1 MNKPSPQKLLPV
13 PGFSFSAATA
23 GIKESGTKDMALIY
37 SEVPAV
43 MAGVF
48 TKNSIKAAPVKLAI
62 EKISARK
69 GQAIIINSG
78 NANACTGKQGMKDAA
93 EMTASTAAA
102 LNIPEDL
109 VYVSSTG
116 IIGRTLPMDVINN
129 AIPGLAK
136 GLSHSAMDSAAAAI
150 MTTDTFPKSVSKTI
164 KIAGKTIT
172 ISAIAKGSGMIC
184 PDMATMLCYIVTD
197 LAISPAALDSALRGA
212 VEISFNRLS
221 VDNDMSTNDTV
232 FVMANCRAG
241 NKPVTMRSP
250 DYNKFKKA
258 LEEISYELARMIAI
272 DGEGATKLIEIIING
287 AASETDAK
295 KAAMS
300 IANSMLVKTAIFGK
314 DPNWGRIIAAAG
326 YSGAKLNEDMMT
338 ISINNIKLVTKGTGT
353 GNESAANKE
362 LQKKDI
368 KITVEL
374 GAGRSEAKVLT
385 CDLTDGYIN
394 INAHYTT

>member
-1 MNKPSPQKLLPV
+1 MKKPSQQKILPV

-37 SEVPAV
+37 SEIPAV

-62 EKISARK
+62 DKISKQK

-78 NANACTGKQGMKDAA
+78 NANACTGQQGMNDAA
-93 EMTASTAAA
+93 EMTSSTAAA
-102 LNIPEDL
+102 LNISEDL

-116 IIGRTLPMDVINN
+116 IIGRHMPMDVINK

-136 GLSHSAMDSAAAAI
+136 ELSRSEMDSAAAAI
-150 MTTDTFPKSVSKTI
+150 MTTDTFPKKISKTI
-164 KIAGKTIT
+164 KIDGKTIT
-172 ISAIAKGSGMIC
+172 ISGIAKGSGMIC

-197 LAISPAALDSALRGA
+197 LAISPAALDSALRNA
-212 VEISFNRLS
+212 VDRSFNRLS

-232 FVMANCRAG
+232 FVMANGMAG
-241 NKPVTMRSP
+241 NKPVTMRSR
-250 DYNKFKKA
+250 DYTKFKNI
-258 LEEISYELARMIAI
+258 LEEISYELAKLIAI
-272 DGEGATKLIEIIING
+272 DGEGATKLIEVMVKG
-287 AASETDAK
+287 AASETDAE

-326 YSGAKLNEDMMT
+326 YSGARLKEDS
-338 ISINNIKLVTKGTGT
+338 IAILINNIELVTNGIGT
-353 GNESAANKE
+353 GNETAANKE
-362 LQKKDI
+362 LQKNDI
-368 KITVEL
+368 NITVNL
-374 GAGRSEAKVLT
+374 GAGSSEAKVLT
-385 CDLTDGYIN
+385 CDLTDGYID